1 MKISI
6 ISGIFLDL
14 SKAFDTVNHNIL
26 LRKLENYGIRGVANE
41 WFSSYL
47 QNRRQYVTIGN
58 TNSEQRMITCGVPQ
72 GSVLG
77 PLLFL
82 LYMNDFKNCACGID
96 FHLFADYSNFL
107 CTHKNLECLEVN
119 LNIQPNRVNEW
130 LCANKVSL
138 NIEKSN
144 FVLFHPP
151 QKKANFSMN
160 LKFAV
165 KRSNKRKV

>member
-1 MKISI
+1 MITNKIQKAI
-6 ISGIFLDL
+6 ENKHYLCGIFLDL
-14 SKAFDTVNHNIL
+14 SKAFDTVNHYIL

-47 QNRRQYVTIGN
+47 QNRQQYVTNGN

-82 LYMNDFKNCACGID
+82 LYINDFKNCASGID
-96 FHLFADYSNFL
+96 FHLFADDSNLL

-119 LNIQPNRVNEW
+119 LNIQLNRVNEW
-130 LCANKVSL
+130 LCANELSL
-138 NIEKSN
+138 KLKNPI
-144 FVLFHPP
+144 LFFSIHP
-151 QKKANFSMN
+151 
-160 LKFAV
+160 
-165 KRSNKRKV
+165 KRKQISQ